1 MTQKTFNAVLSGGE
15 VIEFPRLHVQTR
27 FYEGEDE
34 GLGGPTVREAQARAE
49 ENRKLDNFIEA
60 NKAQAFAF
68 DSRVDT
74 LAVDR
79 YNTKNYYIMTAAR
92 VLGYSWMDSVRT
104 LNKADRAAIEA
115 AIEAQKADIEKRA
128 RTWFKRYG
136 ADKIICDTYWMS
148 A

>member
-15 VIEFPRLHVQTR
+15 VIEFPRLNVKTR

-34 GLGGPTVREAQARAE
+34 GLGGPTVREAQARAN
-49 ENRKLDNFIEA
+49 ENRKLENFIEA
-60 NKAQAFAF
+60 NKAQAAFF

-79 YNTKNYYIMTAAR
+79 DNKNYYIMEAAR
-92 VLGYSWMDSVRT
+92 VIGYSWLDSVRT

-136 ADKIICDTYWMS
+136 ADKIICRTYWMS